1 MPSAPRPL
9 PGRALFSAF
18 LLAGAL
24 SACQSAY
31 FGNSQPRYAQ
41 PPQPLPSAPVGT
53 VTQSELPP
61 PSGQPAGPMTAGN
74 TDPFNPTGGAPGDPA
89 ATGQGTGQGTQVAS
103 APQSSGGAPIGRT
116 DLLGG
121 WTVASGA
128 DRCQLFMSLTSWS
141 GGYRASTRGCGS
153 PALQNVS
160 AWNIN
165 GNQVSL
171 LDQSGSPVARLY
183 PSSKTQFNGQTE
195 TGAAI
200 SVTR

>member
-1 MPSAPRPL
+1 MSSATPPISARSLLPL
-9 PGRALFSAF
+9 VI
-18 LLAGAL
+18 LAGAL

-31 FGNSQPRYAQ
+31 FGNAPQPAA
-41 PPQPLPSAPVGT
+41 PPQPLPAAPVGS
-53 VTQSELPP
+53 VAQSELPP
-61 PSGQPAGPMTAGN
+61 PGGQPGVAQ
-74 TDPFNPTGGAPGDPA
+74 NPTGMPGDPA
-89 ATGQGTGQGTQVAS
+89 VASQGAPGADGTQVAS
-103 APQSSGGAPIGRT
+103 APPTGGEPIGRT

-141 GGYRASTRGCGS
+141 GGYRASTRGCSS

-160 AWNIN
+160 AWNIS

-171 LDQSGSPVARLY
+171 LDQSGATVARLY

-195 TGAAI
+195 TGSAI
-200 SVTR
+200 SVMR